1 VHDWSD
7 ERACACMRCTV
18 RIKVRRRARVVHASK
33 MPSVSVRTL
42 DGQVYFATI
51 ASFES
56 TTAGKLKTLLE
67 VQHGIPAEHQRLIY
81 CGVVL
86 PLDRPLSE
94 FGVEGGTVLHLV
106 VSAPVPVPSSSVP
119 VPACSSATDTVPEE
133 ARATKVDGCNDDAV
147 AYTTQWMARMMRWM
161 FTTCRQSART
171 CTACGGR
178 AALPCPPPPPA
189 GRRTAGQVQSAK
201 DVSPA
206 LRRAVALTQEL
217 ADRLASEGSRGTPRR
232 KYRT

>member
-1 VHDWSD
+1 
-7 ERACACMRCTV
+7 M
-18 RIKVRRRARVVHASK
+18 HASK

-106 VSAPVPVPSSSVP
+106 VSAPVLVPAP
-119 VPACSSATDTVPEE
+119 ATTACSSATDTVPDEV
-133 ARATKVDGCNDDAV
+133 RGTKLDGESDDAV
-147 AYTTQWMARMMRWM
+147 FYTTQWLTRMMRWM

-178 AALPCPPPPPA
+178 AALPCPPPPPPA
-189 GRRTAGQVQSAK
+189 RRTTGQMQRAR

-217 ADRLASEGSRGTPRR
+217 ADRLSECGTPRY
-232 KYRT
+232 KNRT